1 MEDGRSAA
9 AVLRSNYGHAGR
21 EFIKRL
27 TPDVI
32 ASANAEYN
40 AIFAALSANDAT
52 DKQALSAAIIITAD
66 RLVSEWFFH
75 DTPVTPDDMIGFLQT
90 NASVDINERAYC
102 FLCDWIAQNANRMG
116 KDAQQDVYGLI
127 EDDKAYIIRSVF
139 NRVVS
144 SEGYSAKG
152 FLGWMKRKGL
162 INTRGRA
169 FTVCKRIGNVQAEC
183 VCVHMKA
190 EDLPF

>member
-1 MEDGRSAA
+1 MD
-9 AVLRSNYGHAGR
+9 
-21 EFIKRL
+21 
-27 TPDVI
+27 
-32 ASANAEYN
+32 
-40 AIFAALSANDAT
+40 
-52 DKQALSAAIIITAD
+52 
-66 RLVSEWFFH
+66 
-75 DTPVTPDDMIGFLQT
+75 
-90 NASVDINERAYC
+90 
-102 FLCDWIAQNANRMG
+102 

-144 SEGYSAKG
+144 SEGYSPKG

-162 INTRGRA
+162 IDTRGRA